1 MATVAP
7 QVSSISQ
14 AFANTAGAVDIP
26 KPRAVVLPNK
36 EMAAK
41 AVARDVSGPMPGHGS
56 GLPTPPN
63 SISPNISA
71 VGLMKRGGPEG
82 RGTPPPHVESDI
94 DLQDAIEHANSQGR
108 VHLGPPG
115 TDSCHSDDQE
125 VVTSDHLLRY
135 HLAEVV
141 LQSGPIAIKHLMN
154 SMNRLV
160 PGFHEVPPS
169 KARRIIVAA
178 LESQQ
183 AGNADGDVEFEKVGW
198 GRWSAKRR
206 VPGVKGASVRH
217 TVRGGQLSPPDT
229 ASLVSSN
236 SGMNIPRGNRPPP
249 KPRRES
255 ANSWALES
263 RSVPEDK
270 MDVDSVE
277 EEVRRMSLEYDEDE
291 PPERRAPG
299 KSGHEEWMDPESD
312 TDVEDWSTMGAAAL
326 KGDCSASFAGNK
338 SAHFRPHRRRAHH
351 VRKTKPQNHNTLDYH
366 GKRQDLLHLDFTGV
380 DADSQEREAIEAL
393 MHMSSTS

>member
-1 MATVAP
+1 MAIVAP

-26 KPRAVVLPNK
+26 KPRAVVLSNK
-36 EMAAK
+36 DMAAR
-41 AVARDVSGPMPGHGS
+41 AASGNVSGPVPVHGS

-71 VGLMKRGGPEG
+71 VGMMKRGGPEG
-82 RGTPPPHVESDI
+82 HGTPPPHVESDI

-108 VHLGPPG
+108 VHLGTSG
-115 TDSCHSDDQE
+115 TDSCYSDDQE
-125 VVTSDHLLRY
+125 VITSDHLLRH

-206 VPGVKGASVRH
+206 IPGVRGASGKH
-217 TVRGGQLSPPDT
+217 YIRGGQLSPPDT
-229 ASLVSSN
+229 ASLISSN
-236 SGMNIPRGNRPPP
+236 SGISIPRGNRPPP

-255 ANSWALES
+255 DASWAPEP
-263 RSVPEDK
+263 RPVPEDK
-270 MDVDSVE
+270 MDIDLVE
-277 EEVRRMSLEYDEDE
+277 EEVRRLSLEYDEDE

-299 KSGHEEWMDPESD
+299 KTGHEEWMDPESD

-338 SAHFRPHRRRAHH
+338 SNHFRPHRRRARHMG
-351 VRKTKPQNHNTLDYH
+351 RSQQQKHNTLEYH
-366 GKRQDLLHLDFTGV
+366 GERQDLLHLDFTGV